1 MAFDFPGSSIG
12 AGQQIRLYFQ
22 FDNYRYAGPKVIQA
36 IPFPTSDLD
45 SDLFLLTSDV
55 GHEQRNGGDRFYY
68 VYYVAIKNVKNS
80 ATSFFI
86 AGGGVT

>member
-1 MAFDFPGSSIG
+1 MPFNLSGSSIG
-12 AGQQIRLYFQ
+12 SGQQIRLYIQ

-36 IPFPTSDLD
+36 IPFPNSDND
-45 SDLFLLTSDV
+45 GNLFLLTSDV

-68 VYYVAIKNVKNS
+68 VYSVAIKNVKNF